1 MTNNF
6 HVFAAILS
14 KDILL
19 DFRGRDIIFSV
30 PIFGILLILLFNF
43 ALDVTPDMVDDLA
56 PGILWVSFAFSGVL
70 TMNRSFVR
78 EKEQGGLE
86 GLLISP
92 ISRDIIFFGKAASN
106 FIFMMLVE
114 LVLLLAMAVMLG
126 FVAIS
131 WVLILTIF
139 LTTIGFAT
147 LGTLFSAIA
156 VETRSREVMLPVLF
170 FPLIIPILI
179 GSVEVTSQVI
189 GGTSG
194 AISRWLPLIVIFDAL
209 FLVICPWLFSAIIQ
223 E

>member
-1 MTNNF
+1 
-6 HVFAAILS
+6 
-14 KDILL
+14 
-19 DFRGRDIIFSV
+19 
-30 PIFGILLILLFNF
+30 
-43 ALDVTPDMVDDLA
+43 
-56 PGILWVSFAFSGVL
+56 
-70 TMNRSFVR
+70 MNRSFVR

-86 GLLISP
+86 GLLLSP